1 MTDVL
6 KSTDKPSTEYL
17 SAREKFD
24 LLPATKRADMIR
36 AMSDEDA
43 SRLQYSW
50 EFNGRPKQLAPDHE
64 KSKATSYC
72 MCAYLEAQSHTVSKL
87 RLEDFPGC
95 HRHTSNENDKDS
107 ETLSTGHFIDIR
119 YDLPNEDG
127 WKLVPHL
134 KPEVWVRKSGTQ
146 EKVCQFRKGW
156 QTWVLLAGRG
166 FGKASDINTLVPTPD
181 GWKKLSEIV
190 DGDTVFNELGKKTTV
205 VKAHDQYFTDEV
217 YEVYFSDKTSIVV
230 DKEHLWTFWEH
241 LDNKQYGR
249 YDKDIDSGSFP
260 DDWATFIG
268 DKYDCYGNVTGHFGA
283 KTFNTEELKN
293 RLHLVPR
300 IPLTRP
306 LELPDADLPINPWI
320 LGYWL
325 GNGDAR
331 DGGVHTGSHL
341 GETDFEHVKGQF
353 EKFGYLIE
361 KSYPDRQRNDNKT
374 YCGFVSS
381 KKLHNELKDANL
393 LGNKHIPPIYLR
405 ASKEQRL
412 LLLQGLMDS
421 DGGAGNEYSKNYV
434 GFSSTI
440 KNLADGVYELA
451 VSIGEKPRRDENYGT
466 LYGVKKKY
474 CWGVAY
480 RPNTNPFTLPR
491 KRDRITPTE
500 HGKQGLRHKHRII
513 KTIEKVEGRYVRCL
527 TVDSPSNLYLIGE
540 QMVPTHNTRVG
551 AELAREMVETDQAK
565 RIAVIS
571 PTASD
576 ARDVAVEGQSGLVPI
591 CPPWNKPLYESTK
604 RRVTWPNGA
613 QASLFSAEEP
623 ERLRGPQFDFAWVD
637 EIAGYDIN
645 TQQMTW
651 DMLQFCLRLGVNPRC
666 VVTTTPKPTPLIQ
679 QLVKL
684 ARHPLNKIIIT
695 TGSTYE
701 NRTNLAAP
709 FMRQITQ
716 YEGTNLGRQE
726 IYAELIDIEESGIL
740 KRSWFRRWPSSKAM
754 PYFEYVIQ
762 SYDTAFTERTE
773 NDPTGCIVLGVFRP
787 DQDSPHCAMLL
798 DCWTEHLKYP
808 ELRKRATDD
817 YRNTY
822 GDQDAP
828 VDILLI
834 EDKGSGIPLIQ
845 DLQRAGLPIRKY
857 NPGRPDKTM
866 RLHAV
871 SHLVYNGR
879 VYIPESKQVPG
890 EFVTWA
896 EDFLREVCSFPN
908 SPHDEYVDCLSQGL
922 SLIRDQEW
930 ISIDPAREQ
939 PTYEDDT
946 WGQEY
951 VNPYSV

>member
-24 LLPATKRADMIR
+24 LLPAKKRAEMIR
-36 AMSDEDA
+36 VMSDEEA

-50 EFNGRPKQLAPDHE
+50 DFNGRPKQLAPDHE
-64 KSKATSYC
+64 KSKSTSYC
-72 MCAYLEAQSHTVSKL
+72 MCAYLQAQSKTKSKL
-87 RLEDFPGC
+87 NLESFPGC
-95 HRHTSNENDKDS
+95 HHHDNE
-107 ETLSTGHFIDIR
+107 HIDIR
-119 YDLPNEDG
+119 HELPNEDG
-127 WKLVPHL
+127 WELVPHL
-134 KPEVWVRKSGTQ
+134 KPEVWVRKSQTQ
-146 EKVCQFRKGW
+146 DKVCQFRKGW

-166 FGKASDINTLVPTPD
+166 FGKAIDINTPIPTPE
-181 GWKKLSEIV
+181 GWKKLSEIN
-190 DGDTVFNELGKKTTV
+190 DGDLVFDEKGEVTTV

-217 YEVYFSDKTSIVV
+217 YEITFSDKTKIVA
-230 DKEHLWTFWEH
+230 DKDHLWTIWEH
-241 LDNKQYGR
+241 KDCKQYGR
-249 YDKDIDSGSFP
+249 YDESVRGTFP
-260 DDWATFIG
+260 IDWATYVG
-268 DKYDCYGNVTGHFGA
+268 NKYDCHKNVTGHFGA
-283 KTFNTEELKN
+283 KTVTTEDLIGLLEN
-293 RLHLVPR
+293 APR

-306 LELPDADLPINPWI
+306 LNLESKDLPIDPWV

-325 GNGDAR
+325 GNGDTKS
-331 DGGVHTGSHL
+331 GGVHTGSHL
-341 GETDFEHVKGQF
+341 GEYDFYHVCSQF
-353 EKFGYLIE
+353 NMVGYEIT
-361 KSYPDRQRNDNKT
+361 KSTEDSRRDEDRN
-374 YCGFVSS
+374 YCGHIYSS
-381 KKLHNELKDANL
+381 DLHKRLKDNGL
-393 LGNKHIPPIYLR
+393 LGNKHVPKQYLR
-405 ASKEQRL
+405 ASYEQRL
-412 LLLQGLMDS
+412 ALLRGLMDS
-421 DGGAGNEYSKNYV
+421 DGHAGNDNAKNYV
-434 GFSSTI
+434 GFSSTV
-440 KNLADGVYELA
+440 KDLADSVYELA
-451 VSIGEKPRRDENYGT
+451 TSLGEKPLRDEGYGV
-466 LYGVKKKY
+466 LYGVQKKY
-474 CWGVAY
+474 CWGIGY
-480 RPNTNPFTLPR
+480 RPNVNPFSLPR
-491 KRDRITPTE
+491 KANRIEEPKTG
-500 HGKQGLRHKHRII
+500 HQGLRHKHRII
-513 KTIEKVEGRYVRCL
+513 KSIEKVEGRFVRCL
-527 TVDSPSNLYLIGE
+527 TVSSESRLYLVGE
-540 QMVPTHNTRVG
+540 QMIPTHNTRVG
-551 AELAREMVETDQAK
+551 AELAREMVETNQAK

-684 ARHPLNKIIIT
+684 ARHPVNKIIIT

-740 KRSWFRRWPSSKAM
+740 KRSWFKKWPNSKAM
-754 PYFEYVIQ
+754 PFFEYVIQ
-762 SYDTAFTERTE
+762 SYDTAFTEKTE
-773 NDPTGCIVLGVFRP
+773 NDPTGCIVLGIFRP

-808 ELRKRATDD
+808 ELRKKAQDD
-817 YRNTY
+817 YKNTY
-822 GDQDAP
+822 GDQEAP

-890 EFVTWA
+890 EFVTWS

-908 SPHDEYVDCLSQGL
+908 SPHDEHVDCLSQGL
-922 SLIRDQEW
+922 SLLRDQGW
-930 ISIDPAREQ
+930 ISIDPEAERPE
-939 PTYEDDT
+939 EEET
-946 WGQEY
+946 WGEGY
-951 VNPYSV
+951 VNPYCV